1 MVNHPSHMKGLT
13 CVDTEIRN
21 EAACHCS
28 KSPCK
33 SAACHPTYYARHVIH
48 ASLAGV
54 LGQGPRHGAVAFS
67 DLRRVG
73 WLLSLAQGAG
83 GVVLPAFSLGIV
95 MDGGARSGHL
105 VGLAAEG

>member
-1 MVNHPSHMKGLT
+1 MRQRVTVASRRANRQPATQHLP
-13 CVDTEIRN
+13 
-21 EAACHCS
+21 
-28 KSPCK
+28 PQ
-33 SAACHPTYYARHVIH
+33 HVIH

-73 WLLSLAQGAG
+73 WLLSLAHGAG